1 MVWPKSTLPR
11 STRESNRTGRCCTD
25 STSKCRL
32 AAGSSIWEGLFGTTT
47 TTADHAV
54 GRVLE
59 NLSGSPADGRFSPY
73 HSLIPAR
80 DFECCGLFRHLSV
93 QRRQQSPHCSA
104 LGDFRL
110 TTWVVLGSTL
120 TCSPMSVWRSGK
132 SRAKYPWSALGGTAN
147 NRYSPGITPT
157 ILY

>member
-1 MVWPKSTLPR
+1 MALPKSTLPR

-32 AAGSSIWEGLFGTTT
+32 AARSSIWEGLFGKTT

-73 HSLIPAR
+73 HSLIPAK
-80 DFECCGLFRHLSV
+80 DFECYGLITEVTGRYQSV
-93 QRRQQSPHCSA
+93 TQKKTAHASGGLYPLIPNGSQPHCVTVKMP
-104 LGDFRL
+104 LL
-110 TTWVVLGSTL
+110 TAVPPGVVIVMCPVFAPVGTL
-120 TCSPMSVWRSGK
+120 AVT
-132 SRAKYPWSALGGTAN
+132 
-147 NRYSPGITPT
+147 
-157 ILY
+157 